1 MTEEPSPKI
10 HGQDDDPMPW
20 AEVEAALSL
29 DHPVVLPSSGV
40 GAELTWEEVEQDL
53 ERVVGEVQ
61 SLQTEQ
67 GYRQAQAALG
77 ELIQR
82 LSLSPRERSGLETS
96 LQRLAGLVDKLE
108 HSVVHIAVV
117 GLAGRGKSSLL
128 NALVGQAVFAT
139 GPLHGVTR
147 QVEGVAWPLPE
158 ANGGSRLSL
167 PGLGQ
172 SRVELID
179 TPGLE
184 EVAGAARQTLT
195 QRLAAQVDLVMFV
208 IAGDMTRAE
217 YEALTALRQAGKPI
231 LLVFNKVDQYPEVDR
246 QQVYA
251 TLRDHRLQD
260 LISPNEIVMAAADPL
275 VVRASEPGDGPVDY
289 RVERGEPQVEAV
301 KLKLLEIL
309 QRDGKAL
316 VALNT
321 LIYAQGVNAE
331 ILERKRQICDR
342 SAADTIWNAAMIKA
356 VAVALNPVMVAD
368 LCSGLVID
376 VALILA
382 LSRIYGLPMGQTG
395 AVKLLQQIALGLGG
409 ITLSELLVTLG
420 LGSLKS
426 LLGASA
432 IATGGLTLAPYL
444 PVALTQSGVAGFST
458 YGIGQVVKTYLA
470 NGAHWGPEGPQAVV
484 QEILANLDE
493 DSIVQRIKTELIG
506 QLGNRWPGKG

>member
-1 MTEEPSPKI
+1 
-10 HGQDDDPMPW
+10 
-20 AEVEAALSL
+20 AEA
-29 DHPVVLPSSGV
+29 
-40 GAELTWEEVEQDL
+40 
-53 ERVVGEVQ
+53 
-61 SLQTEQ
+61 
-67 GYRQAQAALG
+67 
-77 ELIQR
+77 
-82 LSLSPRERSGLETS
+82 
-96 LQRLAGLVDKLE
+96 
-108 HSVVHIAVV
+108 
-117 GLAGRGKSSLL
+117 
-128 NALVGQAVFAT
+128 
-139 GPLHGVTR
+139 
-147 QVEGVAWPLPE
+147 
-158 ANGGSRLSL
+158 GSRLCL

-184 EVAGAARQTLT
+184 EVAGADRQALT
-195 QRLAAQVDLVMFV
+195 QRLAAQVDLVLFI
-208 IAGDMTRAE
+208 IAGDITRAE

-246 QQVYA
+246 QQIYA
-251 TLRDHRLQD
+251 TLRDYRLQD

-275 VVRASEPGDGPVDY
+275 VVRASGQGDGRLDY

-316 VALNT
+316 IALNT

-331 ILERKRQICDR
+331 ILEQKRQICDR

-368 LCSGLVID
+368 LCSGVVID

-432 IATGGLTLAPYL
+432 IATGGLSLAPYL
-444 PVALTQSGVAGFST
+444 PVALTQSGVAG
-458 YGIGQVVKTYLA
+458 
-470 NGAHWGPEGPQAVV
+470 
-484 QEILANLDE
+484 
-493 DSIVQRIKTELIG
+493 
-506 QLGNRWPGKG
+506 

>member
-1 MTEEPSPKI
+1 
-10 HGQDDDPMPW
+10 
-20 AEVEAALSL
+20 
-29 DHPVVLPSSGV
+29 
-40 GAELTWEEVEQDL
+40 
-53 ERVVGEVQ
+53 
-61 SLQTEQ
+61 
-67 GYRQAQAALG
+67 
-77 ELIQR
+77 
-82 LSLSPRERSGLETS
+82 
-96 LQRLAGLVDKLE
+96 
-108 HSVVHIAVV
+108 
-117 GLAGRGKSSLL
+117 
-128 NALVGQAVFAT
+128 
-139 GPLHGVTR
+139 
-147 QVEGVAWPLPE
+147 
-158 ANGGSRLSL
+158 
-167 PGLGQ
+167 
-172 SRVELID
+172 
-179 TPGLE
+179 
-184 EVAGAARQTLT
+184 
-195 QRLAAQVDLVMFV
+195 
-208 IAGDMTRAE
+208 
-217 YEALTALRQAGKPI
+217 
-231 LLVFNKVDQYPEVDR
+231 
-246 QQVYA
+246 
-251 TLRDHRLQD
+251 
-260 LISPNEIVMAAADPL
+260 
-275 VVRASEPGDGPVDY
+275 
-289 RVERGEPQVEAV
+289 VEAV

-444 PVALTQSGVAGFST
+444 PVALTQAGVAGFST